1 MVTRPAVAALA
12 ASALLAGCSH
22 TSTTAAPPAETATP
36 AVDAGWVT
44 ADRVPAP
51 AAATA
56 APPWQDGRL
65 HPSSRIASGGLGC
78 TAGWILPGADG
89 VPVMLTAGHCQP
101 PKADRVSSPLGPGD
115 VGVWE
120 SSWATPP
127 AGIGDV
133 AAVRLTLVDPA
144 KVDGGQIAGV
154 MPAAEVDKLPP
165 HTQACVWLPNSGTV
179 CGEISDGGGNV
190 AMLQTDGPS
199 TIADGDSGSPVWT
212 LDRDGNVVA
221 IGVISTTATEDLTR
235 VAYIEPAVRAY
246 KLKLPRN

>member
-1 MVTRPAVAALA
+1 VVTRFAAAVGAAA
-12 ASALLAGCSH
+12 ALLAGCSD
-22 TSTTAAPPAETATP
+22 TSTTAAPPAETAAP
-36 AVDAGWVT
+36 DSAAGWVT

-65 HPSSRIASGGLGC
+65 HPSSRIVSGGLGC

-101 PKADRVSSPLGPGD
+101 PKADRVSSPLGPGE

-120 SSWATPP
+120 SAWAAQP
-127 AGIGDV
+127 AGLGDV

-144 KVDGGQIAGV
+144 KVDDGKIAGV
-154 MPAAEVDKLPP
+154 MPSAEVAKLAPR
-165 HTQACVWLPNSGTV
+165 TQACAWLPNSGTI

-235 VAYIEPAVRAY
+235 IAYIEPAVRAY
-246 KLKLPRN
+246 NLTLPQN